1 MYICIFIHIRYI
13 CIQIHVYILCTWI
26 NYVPFF
32 LSFLNDR
39 SGSIVH
45 SCSLCL
51 SDWMVLCCGS
61 WGHGGKV
68 VFWPMFIEY
77 LPRTQMGPL
86 VLIGISAL
94 FWLGWPSNIENL
106 FFFSGRFYLHVNM
119 RFISPN
125 DMIWILTRFSLFAI
139 FHAIF
144 PRGYCRS
151 PIDLKCPQA
160 NGDLLNVGELDLVH
174 LQSLY
179 TDNGSMIYTFC
190 WPIVL
195 NCFSSWNFEFWIGM
209 SVYQSQKS
217 DWQTTFWWQ
226 VSIGFH
232 HFTSQ
237 SVDEVISSQLMH

>member
-1 MYICIFIHIRYI
+1 
-13 CIQIHVYILCTWI
+13 
-26 NYVPFF
+26 
-32 LSFLNDR
+32 
-39 SGSIVH
+39 
-45 SCSLCL
+45 
-51 SDWMVLCCGS
+51 
-61 WGHGGKV
+61 
-68 VFWPMFIEY
+68 
-77 LPRTQMGPL
+77 
-86 VLIGISAL
+86 
-94 FWLGWPSNIENL
+94 
-106 FFFSGRFYLHVNM
+106 
-119 RFISPN
+119 
-125 DMIWILTRFSLFAI
+125 MIWILTRFSLFAI

-195 NCFSSWNFEFWIGM
+195 DCFSSWNFEFSIGM

-237 SVDEVISSQLMH
+237 SVDEVISNQLMHKACWTWKTITMTFQPPWWFRIRNRKPWMGEDLPLTFW